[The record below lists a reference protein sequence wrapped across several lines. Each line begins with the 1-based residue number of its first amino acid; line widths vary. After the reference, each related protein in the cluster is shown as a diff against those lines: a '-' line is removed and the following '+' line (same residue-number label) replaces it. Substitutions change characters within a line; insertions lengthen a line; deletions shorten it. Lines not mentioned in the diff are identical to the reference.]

1 MKYIDTGFLECV
13 TGTIPIGMDAESYI
27 EGMTAVL
34 KVIDSKATREIQ
46 EADEVVAFCNSK
58 TAEELINDDSEIRE
72 ALVISDLIPD
82 TDAIVVK
89 KQEFLDWLYEVKEN
103 DESA

>member
-1 MKYIDTGFLECV
+1 MDT
-13 TGTIPIGMDAESYI
+13 ESYI
-27 EGMTAVL
+27 EGMKAVL
-34 KVIDSKATREIQ
+34 KVIDSKATSHIQ

-58 TAEELINDDSEIRE
+58 TAKELINNDSEIKE

-89 KQEFLDWLYEVKEN
+89 KQEFLDWLYEVEGN
-103 DESA
+103 DERT

>member
-1 MKYIDTGFLECV
+1 MNDY
-13 TGTIPIGMDAESYI
+13 
-27 EGMTAVL
+27 
-34 KVIDSKATREIQ
+34 
-46 EADEVVAFCNSK
+46 DEVVAFCNSK
-58 TAEELINDDSEIRE
+58 TAKELINDDSGIKE

-103 DESA
+103 DERT

>member
-1 MKYIDTGFLECV
+1 MNDN
-13 TGTIPIGMDAESYI
+13 
-27 EGMTAVL
+27 
-34 KVIDSKATREIQ
+34 
-46 EADEVVAFCNSK
+46 DEVVVFCNSK
-58 TAEELINDDSEIRE
+58 TAEELIKDDLGIKE

-103 DESA
+103 DENT